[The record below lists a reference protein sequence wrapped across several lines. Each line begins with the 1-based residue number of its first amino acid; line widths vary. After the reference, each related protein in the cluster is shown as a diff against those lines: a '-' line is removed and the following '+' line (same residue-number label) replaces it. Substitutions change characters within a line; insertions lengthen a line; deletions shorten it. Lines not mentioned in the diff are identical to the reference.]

1 MVSDM
6 KKENNLNKIIGDDV
20 SLMGKKEHVKILEVD
35 KLYKSNDFVDPEVV
49 DKTEKICY
57 AMASSGAWAIFSK
70 RRHADSMLTELQS
83 GAISDANKKSVKGI
97 ILECKN
103 VYAATYALGRFERTE
118 PALKCSE
125 IYGRQETV
133 TPYAAVVN
141 GITKFL
147 DEEQEVSC
155 VVETTDTCLAKI
167 KAYILCRSNG
177 HFKLFKKRAS
187 ADKYLKRL
195 KYEPEPKPITSYES
209 ELNKTM
215 SGNKPGDISGYGLQ
229 LEQELSDIEK

>member
-83 GAISDANKKSVKGI
+83 GAMSDANKKSVKGI

-103 VYAATYALGRFERTE
+103 VYALRPSANTVLISQKEIGVSRSTGVIQRIIVTLNTQKKDLNAGGR
-118 PALKCSE
+118 
-125 IYGRQETV
+125 
-133 TPYAAVVN
+133 
-141 GITKFL
+141 
-147 DEEQEVSC
+147 
-155 VVETTDTCLAKI
+155 
-167 KAYILCRSNG
+167 
-177 HFKLFKKRAS
+177 
-187 ADKYLKRL
+187 LKRN
-195 KYEPEPKPITSYES
+195 PKSLI
-209 ELNKTM
+209 N
-215 SGNKPGDISGYGLQ
+215 Q
-229 LEQELSDIEK
+229 